1 MTDDERPKKS
11 AWRWPQLIAV
21 LVIVVVLI
29 GMLLPVLHTSADGP
43 RRSSQCGKYQSQ
55 LLGALLAYATS
66 EEVSYPWPI
75 NHVPE
80 TVTDARSARVVT
92 AQMLG
97 VLSHSQSLPLGLL
110 SCPDSKLPKM
120 SKFPGNRPPIP
131 ITWGIDTNSAFYALD
146 WSAPSEVG
154 SSRVV
159 MADRDPT
166 AHKNRVMA
174 VFGDA
179 HVSSLRIIEITPQR
193 TDGTLITEGADAKP
207 FAVSVIHKYTA
218 DAQAV
223 PPELI
228 PDDIYTNEGDSEN
241 GSQPL
246 VPAKGHPQRA
256 WVK

>member
-11 AWRWPQLIAV
+11 AWRWPQLIAI

-29 GMLLPVLHTSADGP
+29 GMLLPVLYTNADGP

-66 EEVSYPWPI
+66 EEVAYPWPI
-75 NHVPE
+75 NQVPE

-97 VLSHSQSLPLGLL
+97 VLSHTQSLPLGLL

-146 WSAPSEVG
+146 WSAPGDTG
-154 SSRVV
+154 SIRVIL
-159 MADRDPT
+159 ADRDPT
-166 AHKNRVMA
+166 AHQNAVMA
-174 VFGDA
+174 AYGDA
-179 HVSSLRIIEITPQR
+179 HVGKIKLSQAIPQR
-193 TDGTLITEGADAKP
+193 ADGILITEGAGGKSIS
-207 FAVSVIHKYTA
+207 VSSVLSGAAHSQTENK
-218 DAQAV
+218 V
-223 PPELI
+223 LV

>member
-29 GMLLPVLHTSADGP
+29 GILLPVFYTSADGP
-43 RRSSQCGKYQSQ
+43 RRSSQCGKNQSQ
-55 LLGALLAYATS
+55 IFGALITYAIS
-66 EEVSYPWPI
+66 EEVPYPWPI
-75 NHVPE
+75 NQVPE
-80 TVTDARSARVVT
+80 TVMDAHGARVVT

-97 VLSHSQSLPLGLL
+97 VLYRSQSLPLGLL
-110 SCPDSKLPKM
+110 SCPFSQLPKM
-120 SKFPGNRPPIP
+120 PPFAGAHPPIS
-131 ITWGIDTNSAFYALD
+131 WGIDTNSAFYALD
-146 WSAPSEVG
+146 WSAPSETG
-154 SSRVV
+154 STRLL

-179 HVSSLRIIEITPQR
+179 HVSSLRIIETTPQR
-193 TDGTLITEGADAKP
+193 TAGTLITEGADAKP
-207 FAVSVIHKYTA
+207 IAVSVIHKYTA
-218 DAQAV
+218 NAQAV

>member
-1 MTDDERPKKS
+1 MTDNERPKKS

-43 RRSSQCGKYQSQ
+43 RRSSQCGKNQSQ
-55 LLGALLAYATS
+55 LWGALIAYATS
-66 EEVSYPWPI
+66 EEVAYPWPI

-92 AQMLG
+92 AQMFG

-110 SCPDSKLPKM
+110 SCPFSHLSKMPI
-120 SKFPGNRPPIP
+120 FIGARPPIS
-131 ITWGIDTNSAFYALD
+131 WGIDSNSAFYALD
-146 WSAPSEVG
+146 WSAPSETG
-154 SSRVV
+154 SSRII

-166 AHKNRVMA
+166 AHQNAVMA
-174 VFGDA
+174 AYGDT
-179 HVSSLRIIEITPQR
+179 HVAKIKLSQAVPQR
-193 TDGTLITEGADAKP
+193 AGDVLITEGADGKSIS
-207 FAVSVIHKYTA
+207 VSSVFSNAARGQSENK
-218 DAQAV
+218 
-223 PPELI
+223 ELI
-228 PDDIYTNEGDSEN
+228 PDDIYTNEGDDEN

>member
-29 GMLLPVLHTSADGP
+29 RMILPVLHTSADGP
-43 RRSSQCGKYQSQ
+43 RRSSQCGKNQSQ

-66 EEVSYPWPI
+66 EEVAYPWPI
-75 NHVPE
+75 NQVPE

-110 SCPDSKLPKM
+110 SCPDSKLPKI
-120 SKFPGNRPPIP
+120 SKFIGTQSPIP
-131 ITWGIDTNSAFYALD
+131 ITWGVESNSEFYALD
-146 WSAPSEVG
+146 WSAPTEAG

-166 AHKNRVMA
+166 AHQNAIMA
-174 VFGDA
+174 AYGDG
-179 HVSSLRIIEITPQR
+179 HV
-193 TDGTLITEGADAKP
+193 AKIKL
-207 FAVSVIHKYTA
+207 S
-218 DAQAV
+218 QA
-223 PPELI
+223 I
-228 PDDIYTNEGDSEN
+228 
-241 GSQPL
+241 
-246 VPAKGHPQRA
+246 PQRA
-256 WVK
+256 VGILVTFVGVNIVVNKVFVFGLTVRGI

>member
-29 GMLLPVLHTSADGP
+29 GMLLPVLQTSADGP

-55 LLGALLAYATS
+55 LLGALIAYATS
-66 EEVSYPWPI
+66 EGVAYPWPI

-97 VLSHSQSLPLGLL
+97 ALARSQSLPLGLL
-110 SCPDSKLPKM
+110 SCPFSHLPKM
-120 SKFPGNRPPIP
+120 PPFDGARPP
-131 ITWGIDTNSAFYALD
+131 ITWGIDSNSAFYALD
-146 WSAPSEVG
+146 WSAPSEAG

-166 AHKNRVMA
+166 AHQYAVMA
-174 VFGDA
+174 AYGDT
-179 HVSSLRIIEITPQR
+179 HVAKIKLSQAIPQR
-193 TDGTLITEGADAKP
+193 ADGILITEGADGKSIS
-207 FAVSVIHKYTA
+207 VSSVLSNAAHSQTENKA
-218 DAQAV
+218 
-223 PPELI
+223 LI
-228 PDDIYTNEGDSEN
+228 PDDIFTNEGDSEN
-241 GSQPL
+241 GSQSL

>member
-43 RRSSQCGKYQSQ
+43 LRGLQCSKKQSQ
-55 LLGALLAYATS
+55 ILGALIAYATT
-66 EEVSYPWPI
+66 EEVAYPWPI
-75 NHVPE
+75 NQVPE
-80 TVTDARSARVVT
+80 TVSDARSARVVT

-97 VLSHSQSLPLGLL
+97 ALARSQSLPLGLL
-110 SCPDSKLPKM
+110 SCPFSHLPKM
-120 SKFPGNRPPIP
+120 PPFDGARPP
-131 ITWGIDTNSAFYALD
+131 ITWGIDSNSAFYALD
-146 WSAPSEVG
+146 WSAPSEAG

-159 MADRDPT
+159 IADRDPT
-166 AHKNRVMA
+166 AHQYAVMA
-174 VFGDA
+174 AYGDT
-179 HVSSLRIIEITPQR
+179 HVAKIKLSQAIPQR
-193 TDGTLITEGADAKP
+193 AVGILVTEGADGKSIS
-207 FAVSVIHKYTA
+207 VSSVFSKTAYGQTEKKDFIH
-218 DAQAV
+218 
-223 PPELI
+223 
-228 PDDIYTNEGDSEN
+228 DDIYTNEGDSEN